1 MGKVGLQTTTF
12 PSIVRAISQSS
23 IGQIMVVI
31 GMVVAEFNRPITELM
46 EEGAKQ
52 NAKDHA
58 VTLTDTIYV
67 PGIYDSPIAA
77 DRLARR
83 DDVDAVVVI
92 GAIISGETEHE
103 HVIAHATAQGLIKIS
118 LDRDKPVTLGITGP
132 GMDPKQAIDRIENG
146 GFAMESAIKMVERI
160 S

>member
-52 NAKDHA
+52 IAKDHG

-92 GAIISGETEHE
+92 GAIISGETDHE

-118 LDRDKPVTLGITGP
+118 LDRDKPVTLGRPGP

-146 GFAMESAIKMVERI
+146 GFDMESAIKMVERI

>member
-31 GMVVAEFNRPITELM
+31 GMVVAEFNRPITERM
-46 EEGAKQ
+46 EDAAKQ
-52 NAKDHA
+52 IAKDRGA
-58 VTLTDTIYV
+58 TVIDTIYV
-67 PGIYDSPIAA
+67 PGIYDAPIAA

-92 GAIISGETEHE
+92 GTIISGETDHE

-118 LDRDKPVTLGITGP
+118 LNRDKPVALGITGP
-132 GMDPKQAIDRIENG
+132 GMDPKQAVDRIENG

>member
-31 GMVVAEFNRPITELM
+31 GMVVAEFNRPITERM
-46 EEGAKQ
+46 EDAAKQ
-52 NAKDHA
+52 IAKDHGA
-58 VTLTDTIYV
+58 TVIDTIYV

-77 DRLARR
+77 DKLARR
-83 DDVDAVVVI
+83 GDIDAVVVI
-92 GAIISGETEHE
+92 GAIISGETDHE

-118 LDRDKPVTLGITGP
+118 LDRHEDFLA
-132 GMDPKQAIDRIENG
+132 QN
-146 GFAMESAIKMVERI
+146 
-160 S
+160 